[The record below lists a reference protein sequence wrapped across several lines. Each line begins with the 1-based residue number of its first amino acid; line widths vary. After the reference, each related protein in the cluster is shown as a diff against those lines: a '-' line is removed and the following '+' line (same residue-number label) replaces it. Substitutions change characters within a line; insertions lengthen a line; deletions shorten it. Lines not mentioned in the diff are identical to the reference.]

1 MKQKFITLIYCFS
14 VLGIFAFNSC
24 QKNEEFKSV
33 VVDGPK
39 PTATFTNTSGLLAVN
54 FTNSSANGDTYY
66 WQFGDGSS
74 STVQAPVHTYKLA
87 GYYTVVLKTNSV
99 AGYSSTVTKTIG
111 VASGLA
117 SVDFTITSPNAL
129 SLGFDGTTSAN
140 VASALWD
147 FGDGTTST
155 SLKLMH
161 QFPASGTYTVK
172 LKISGFFSDAVEKTQ
187 TVTVTGTGVN
197 LLKGG
202 DMESTDAQ
210 YWTIWSSQKDNPPVF
225 GYTGDKPSGSGGW
238 GCVRFPS
245 FANSSGSTNE
255 LIYQGVPV
263 VAGKKYKLDALVKAP
278 AGGKQEYIQFYMS
291 TDANSYVEATNMFL
305 GFNNWHGWGAYTSN
319 TSAING
325 GLYDLGIANGS
336 YGFGYATSGVYTAT
350 ATGTIFVG
358 IQVGCWQGNSNG
370 DILIDNVNFTQ
381 VN

>member
-161 QFPASGTYTVK
+161 QFPA
-172 LKISGFFSDAVEKTQ
+172 
-187 TVTVTGTGVN
+187 
-197 LLKGG
+197 
-202 DMESTDAQ
+202 
-210 YWTIWSSQKDNPPVF
+210 
-225 GYTGDKPSGSGGW
+225 
-238 GCVRFPS
+238 
-245 FANSSGSTNE
+245 
-255 LIYQGVPV
+255 
-263 VAGKKYKLDALVKAP
+263 
-278 AGGKQEYIQFYMS
+278 
-291 TDANSYVEATNMFL
+291 
-305 GFNNWHGWGAYTSN
+305 
-319 TSAING
+319 
-325 GLYDLGIANGS
+325 
-336 YGFGYATSGVYTAT
+336 
-350 ATGTIFVG
+350 
-358 IQVGCWQGNSNG
+358 
-370 DILIDNVNFTQ
+370 
-381 VN
+381 